1 MTTQPL
7 PNLEYQTVPSVVWY
21 FDFVSPYAYLGLHT
35 LRRLPEGTDLKYR
48 PILFA
53 GLLKHWGQKGPAEIA
68 PKRKWTYRSCIWLAR
83 QAQVPFRIPAV
94 HPFNPLAFLRL
105 AIAAGNT
112 PTAIQTIFR
121 ALWTT
126 GANPADPTMIERLAG
141 QLGVPLES
149 ISEARVKDELR
160 DNTERAVQSGVFG
173 VPSLCVVEQVF
184 WGSDAV
190 DFAAAYLKNPDI
202 LDEEMRHADDVP
214 IGASRL
220 GST

>member
-1 MTTQPL
+1 M
-7 PNLEYQTVPSVVWY
+7 PSVVWY
-21 FDFVSPYAYLGLHT
+21 FDFVSPYAYLGLHA
-35 LRRLPEGTDLKYR
+35 LRRLPEGTDLEYR

-83 QAQVPFRIPAV
+83 QAQVPFRMPAA

-112 PTAIQTIFR
+112 PIAIQTIFH

-126 GANPADPTMIERLAG
+126 GANPADPSVIERLAS
-141 QLGVPLES
+141 QLGIPLES
-149 ISEARVKDELR
+149 LSEARVKDELR

-173 VPSLCVVEQVF
+173 VPSLRVGEQVF

-190 DFAAAYLKNPDI
+190 DFAAAYLKNPDM
-202 LDEEMRHADDVP
+202 LDEEMQHADAVP
-214 IGASRL
+214 VGASRP